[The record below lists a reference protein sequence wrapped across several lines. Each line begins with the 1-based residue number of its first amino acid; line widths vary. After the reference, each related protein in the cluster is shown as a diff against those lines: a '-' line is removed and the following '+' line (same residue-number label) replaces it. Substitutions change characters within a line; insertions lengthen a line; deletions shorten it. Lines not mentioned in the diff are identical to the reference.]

1 MGTEKRARQ
10 KAHRAERL
18 QAEYEEAKAQRRK
31 RTIIRAVTIG
41 VIVVVAV
48 VAWNQ
53 LAGGD
58 DDQVVIASTTTTAQ
72 PPDTTAVDSTA
83 VDSTTTP
90 STSTVAAPEGVCPAE
105 DGSSPAQTQ
114 FAAPQPDCID
124 PSEKYVAAFSTTLG
138 DFEVLIDPEL
148 DEITANNFISLARF
162 SAYDGSTFHRVIND
176 FMVQGGDVAGLDGV
190 GGPGYQFTGGAPE
203 AGQYRVGSIAMAN
216 SNGPSTN
223 GSQFFI
229 VTGPAGAGLQPN
241 FSLFGQVIDGIDVAL
256 AMQQVDT
263 DDRDKPVVDVV
274 INTIDIRVASSED
287 LAAYDAELA
296 G

>member
-1 MGTEKRARQ
+1 MGTDKRARQ

-18 QAEYEEAKAQRRK
+18 QAEYEAVQSQRRK
-31 RTIIRAVTIG
+31 RTLIRAVTIG
-41 VIVVVAV
+41 AVIVIAV

-53 LAGGD
+53 LTGGD
-58 DDQVVIASTTTTAQ
+58 DDQVTTSTTTTAQ
-72 PPDTTAVDSTA
+72 PVETTA

-90 STSTVAAPEGVCPAE
+90 STTVATAPEGECPAE
-105 DGSSPAQTQ
+105 DGSSPTQTQ
-114 FAAPQPDCID
+114 FAAPQPSCID

-138 DFEVLIDPEL
+138 DFDVLIDPEL

-162 SAYDGSTFHRVIND
+162 HAYDGSTFHRVISD

-190 GGPGYQFTGGAPE
+190 GGPGYSFTGGAPE

-216 SNGPSTN
+216 SAGPSTN

-229 VTGPAGAGLQPN
+229 ITGPSGVGLQPN
-241 FSLFGQVIDGIDVAL
+241 FSLFGQVIEGIDVAL
-256 AMQQVDT
+256 EMQNVET
-263 DDRDKPVVDVV
+263 DERDKPAVDVV
-274 INTIDIRVASSED
+274 INTIEVRVASADD
-287 LAAYDAELA
+287 LAAYEEALS